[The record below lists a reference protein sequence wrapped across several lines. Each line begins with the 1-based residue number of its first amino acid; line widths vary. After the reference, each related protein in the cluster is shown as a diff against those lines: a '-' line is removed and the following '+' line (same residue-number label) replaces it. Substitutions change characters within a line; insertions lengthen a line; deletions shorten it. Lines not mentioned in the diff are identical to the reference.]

1 MIIKIIL
8 WLIGILGFILKIDA
22 DEDTVMIANILLLI
36 FLIGLPLIIIFE

>member
-1 MIIKIIL
+1 MVIKVIL

-22 DEDTVMIANILLLI
+22 DEDMTVIANILLLI

>member
-1 MIIKIIL
+1 MVIKIIL

-22 DEDTVMIANILLLI
+22 DEDMAGIANILLLI

>member
-22 DEDTVMIANILLLI
+22 DEDMAVIANILLLI

>member
-1 MIIKIIL
+1 MVIKIIL

-22 DEDTVMIANILLLI
+22 DEDMAVITNILLLI